1 MRFHLSSHHS
11 FRRLQ
16 LGLLAGA
23 ASTALFA
30 SPAFSQSHLTETVV
44 VTASPL
50 TGHGDSLASISSRVD
65 ATDILRS
72 GGSTLA
78 DALADIP
85 GVSTSGFSAGSGRPI
100 IRGMDASRVRVLE
113 DGTSSS
119 DASDIGPDH
128 GVPIDPL
135 SARSIEVVRGAATLR
150 YGSQAIGGVVNAINN
165 RVPTTL
171 ADTPSGEVSGGFDSV
186 SNAGQIA
193 MLGDAGI
200 GNFAFHADGFY
211 HKTQDYETPLGVQA
225 NSFFRGD
232 GVSLGSSYFFGDKSR
247 IGGAVIHYDSNYGV
261 PSDTTYIDMRQT
273 KYLLGSSLDLDSG
286 LLQTLNINGS
296 YANYSHE
303 EKNPDGSVNATF
315 RNKELDL
322 RAETL
327 LGGIGPFLSSAV
339 GIQVQNRAFQA
350 LGEGADYLLP
360 TLTQN
365 YAGFFF
371 TEIKL
376 SDTVHME
383 GSGRLEYVKIQG
395 TPASDNLTN
404 RDFLPVS
411 GAVGVLWEAT
421 EHVKLGFTG
430 SSTGRAPAQTEL
442 FARGAH
448 DGPGTFETGNP
459 SLKLERANSA
469 ETSLRLRYGDFSFD
483 GSAYYTAFNNYIYGA
498 LTGATCDEE
507 GNCGL
512 GNGEDLRQ
520 LNYTQAAAHFRGLEG
535 KASYSLWKDG
545 DGGTLKANVLGDMVR
560 ATLTGGVN
568 VPRIPAWRAGG
579 GLTWETDPVD
589 TGFQILKIG
598 DQNEPGPFDTPTPG
612 YISVDAHVSWRPFK
626 DRNWEFSLI
635 GQNLA
640 DEVMRNPASLNK
652 DLVVMP
658 GRNIRLV
665 ARLATN

>member
-1 MRFHLSSHHS
+1 MRSHPSCHS
-11 FRRLQ
+11 FSRLK
-16 LGLLAGA
+16 LGLLAGVA
-23 ASTALFA
+23 GTALF
-30 SPAFSQSHLTETVV
+30 STPAFSQAHSTETVV

-65 ATDILRS
+65 ASDILRS

-171 ADTPSGEVSGGFDSV
+171 AGAPSGEVSGGFDSV

-286 LLQTLNINGS
+286 VLQTLNINGS

-303 EKNPDGSVNATF
+303 EKNPDSSVNATF
-315 RNKELDL
+315 KNKELDL

-327 LGGIGPFLSSAV
+327 LGAVGPFLSSAV

-371 TEIKL
+371 TELKL
-376 SDTVHME
+376 TDTVHME

-395 TPASDNLTN
+395 TPASDNLTSL
-404 RDFLPVS
+404 DFVPVS
-411 GAVGVLWEAT
+411 GAVGLLWEAT

-459 SLKLERANSA
+459 LLKLERANSA

-483 GSAYYTAFNNYIYGA
+483 GSAYYTAFDNYIYGA
-498 LTGATCDEE
+498 LTGATCDEQ

-535 KASYSLWKDG
+535 KASYSLWRDG
-545 DGGTLKANVLGDMVR
+545 DGGTLKANLLGDMVR
-560 ATLTGGVN
+560 ATLSGGVN

-579 GLTWETDPVD
+579 GLSWETDPVD

-598 DQNEPGPFDTPTPG
+598 DQNDHGPFDTPTSG